1 MTVHC
6 PTLRDHL
13 VLDQGRRP
21 FYFSPDTYQC
31 MRAASAVDRVA
42 KANIPSYQPCKPRT
56 GRPARFQGRQVVP
69 GAEIWPTASRHSREP
84 ACKVSRPRSRRRPRN
99 RSSGF
104 LLTRTKWQPWPSFGT
119 VDPLLVTCSRHRFK
133 GCAAF
138 VYG

>member
-84 ACKVSRPRSRRRPRN
+84 ACKVSRPRGRGRPRN

-104 LLTRTKWQPWPSFGT
+104 FTDEDEVAAVAVLWHSRPTFGNLFPASF
-119 VDPLLVTCSRHRFK
+119 
-133 GCAAF
+133 
-138 VYG
+138 